1 MPDDLRRRSG
11 PSHLAE
17 APPPSSASP
26 LTRRRVH
33 KRPVMQRRRQVNCEL
48 VTPQQVEQH
57 RQDCDRVIMSRPVED
72 CAECPALAGVRN
84 LGLDDPSPGRP
95 DSPCNFGDRI
105 SRSLANTPNTEPEI
119 GKRVAAENFWCD
131 KGSLA
136 SVGAIE
142 SDTVAHGF
150 ELVECPSLGS
160 FGVEAGEVI
169 CAGVVVEGSGV
180 ADVPDGR
187 RGVLVDQVQV
197 HPGQERVV
205 LGEPAGQCVG
215 QGRDFRPESTPEPVW
230 DIQASNLALI
240 RQELWLRATTRC
252 SCP

>member
-1 MPDDLRRRSG
+1 METAGNTVSEIVPGGRRF
-11 PSHLAE
+11 L
-17 APPPSSASP
+17 
-26 LTRRRVH
+26 V
-33 KRPVMQRRRQVNCEL
+33 RQGVFG
-48 VTPQQVEQH
+48 
-57 RQDCDRVIMSRPVED
+57 IS
-72 CAECPALAGVRN
+72 CP
-84 LGLDDPSPGRP
+84 
-95 DSPCNFGDRI
+95 
-105 SRSLANTPNTEPEI
+105 
-119 GKRVAAENFWCD
+119 
-131 KGSLA
+131 
-136 SVGAIE
+136 IE

-180 ADVPDGR
+180 ADVLDGR

-230 DIQASNLALI
+230 DIQASNLARI
-240 RQELWLRATTRC
+240 RQGLWLRATTRC
-252 SCP
+252 CCP